1 MMLLYS
7 LCFIVAAYSER
18 RQTSKTE
25 SLVKITI
32 FAKHSILDVWRALN
46 IYWKGYEY
54 GSAQHI
60 SQLYEAHIKLIFTYF

>member
-25 SLVKITI
+25 SLVKVTI

-54 GSAQHI
+54 GSA
-60 SQLYEAHIKLIFTYF
+60 